1 MLETSE
7 GQPTTGHLYGLAS
20 QKRALKASSY
30 FPSGVDSV
38 RMRRSSYTTSR
49 SE

>member
-1 MLETSE
+1 MSD

-20 QKRALKASSY
+20 QNVALNASSNL
-30 FPSGVDSV
+30 PSGVDSV
-38 RMRRSSYTTSR
+38 RIRRSSNTTSR